1 MTELLRVN
9 FLGIDFRN
17 PLVLASGILGTSPSL
32 MERAAREGA
41 GGITSKSAGP
51 IPRAGHANPVCLAW
65 GNSVINAVG
74 LTNPG
79 CDEELPL
86 LIETKKRLRALGVP
100 LIASLFTGRAQEF
113 GEVAK
118 VIAQAEPD
126 LIEVNISCPNV
137 ASDFGTPFSA
147 SAGTAAEVTRQV
159 RAAVNLPISVKLA
172 PNVPDIG
179 RIAQAV
185 AAEGADAITAINTV
199 PAMLID
205 ADAGK
210 PVLKNK
216 TGGLSGAAIKPV
228 ALRAVWEIAQMVE
241 IPIIGTGGI
250 ASGLDAAE
258 MIMAGASLVGVGSAV
273 ALEGAGAFARIAAE
287 LEEFMLARG
296 YASPE
301 AMRGLALPGNEKK
314 NG

>member
-1 MTELLRVN
+1 MEGILQTKI
-9 FLGIDFRN
+9 LGIQFKN

-32 MERAAREGA
+32 MERVGLSGA
-41 GGITSKSAGP
+41 GGITSKSTGP

-79 CDEELPL
+79 CDQELPL
-86 LIETKKRLRALGVP
+86 LVETQKRLRVLGVP
-100 LIASLFTGRAQEF
+100 LIASIFAGRVEEF

-118 VIAQAEPD
+118 VIAQSEPD

-147 SAGTAAEVTRQV
+147 RAESAADVTRSV
-159 RAAVNLPISVKLA
+159 RRAVDLPITVKLA

-179 RIAQAV
+179 QIARAV
-185 AAEGADAITAINTV
+185 AAEGADAITAINTL

-205 ADAGK
+205 AYAAR
-210 PVLKNK
+210 PVLTNQ
-216 TGGLSGAAIKPV
+216 TGGMSGPAIKPA
-228 ALRAVWEIAQMVE
+228 ALRAVWEIAQCVDL
-241 IPIIGTGGI
+241 PIIGTGGV

-258 MIMAGASLVGVGSAV
+258 MIMAGASLVGVGSALV
-273 ALEGAGAFARIAAE
+273 EGGAGVFARIASE
-287 LEEFMLARG
+287 LEVFMLEQS
-296 YASPE
+296 YSSLE
-301 AMRGLALPGNEKK
+301 AMRGMALPK
-314 NG
+314 NGGQNV

>member
-1 MTELLRVN
+1 MTASLETT
-9 FLGIDFRN
+9 FLGIPFRN

-32 MERAAREGA
+32 MERVAREGA
-41 GGITSKSAGP
+41 GGVTSKSAGP

-65 GNSVINAVG
+65 GQSVINAVG

-79 CDEELPL
+79 AAEELPL
-86 LIETKKRLRALGVP
+86 LIETKKRLSALGVP
-100 LIASLFTGRAQEF
+100 LIASLFAGTAEEF
-113 GEVAK
+113 GEVAR
-118 VIAQAEPD
+118 VIAEAQPD

-147 SAGTAAEVTRQV
+147 NASSAAEVTREV
-159 RAAVNLPISVKLA
+159 RKATSIPISVKLA

-185 AAEGADAITAINTV
+185 VAEGANAITAINTV

-205 ADAGK
+205 AYAGK
-210 PVLKNK
+210 PVLKNQ

-228 ALRAVWEIAQMVE
+228 ALRAVWEIAQMVTV
-241 IPIIGTGGI
+241 PIIGTGGV

-273 ALEGAGAFARIAAE
+273 AAGGVAVFARIKEE
-287 LEEFMLARG
+287 LEAFMEDRG
-296 YASPE
+296 YGSVE
-301 AMRGLALPGNEKK
+301 AMKGLALPGKDRK
-314 NG
+314 NA